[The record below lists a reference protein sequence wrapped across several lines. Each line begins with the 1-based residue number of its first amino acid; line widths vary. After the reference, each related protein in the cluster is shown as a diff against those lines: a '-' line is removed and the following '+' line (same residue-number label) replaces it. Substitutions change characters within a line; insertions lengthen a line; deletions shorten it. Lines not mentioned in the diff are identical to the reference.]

1 MEIARIESKPC
12 LISDWFKL
20 DLSFLSPKNAVKAY
34 TKVKNQQNF
43 GRDFLE
49 KAASMHLKEV
59 FDALDAS
66 PNGLTSEEAKTRLK
80 KYGFNTLVEKKSRRF
95 TYKLLSHFK
104 DLFGILLLFASL
116 LSAVSGLWQ
125 LSLIILGV
133 VLLNIFFS
141 IFQES
146 RAEKAMQT
154 LKHWMP
160 EYAKVVRDGELQKVL
175 VREIVPGDI
184 IVLEAGD
191 RVPADARLI
200 AAFDLW
206 TNNVPLTGES
216 EPQPRNA
223 KFTRAFDSAYLDSP
237 NLVFMSTSVAK
248 GKGKAVAFATG
259 INTQFGK
266 IAHLTQTIREE
277 PSPLQKEIGNMAKYD
292 FIIAVVVGTVF
303 FSASVV
309 LLKLDFYS
317 SILFMIGVMVAC
329 VPEGLQVTVSSALAI
344 NVLKM
349 VKQNVLVK
357 RLSAVQTLGSVTVI
371 CTDKTGTITK
381 GEMTVKKLWVK
392 DYLVEIS
399 GIGYGPEGDFTLNG
413 NALKEQDAEAVEKIL
428 EIAAMCNSAKI
439 EPPSDRTPSWSVIG
453 DPTDG
458 ALAVAAL
465 KYGINVQDALAE
477 KPVIHIKPFDFT
489 RKRMTTVHKLNDDVV
504 IYTKGA
510 PRNILSVCNK
520 ILVNSSAEELT
531 QRNLKLAE
539 AKIREFANEG
549 LRVIAVAYRKLPK
562 NKYSKNRN
570 VEKDMIFVGLAAM
583 RDPPRLEVKAA
594 VEKAKHAGIKTVM
607 ITGDYGPTAQVIAR
621 EVGIVDAKCC
631 NIVRGV
637 DLDSID
643 DVAIVN
649 AVKRD
654 NVIFARVSPEQ
665 KLRIVDVVRESGEV
679 VAVTGDGAN
688 DAPSLKE
695 ADIGVAMGASG
706 TDVAREAA
714 DIVLLDDSYESIV
727 TAVESGRAIYENIR
741 KFIVYVFSHNWAE
754 LIPYMLYALLGLP
767 LPLLAVQVLAID
779 LAIDVIPSLAL
790 SREPPEA
797 GIMHEPPRSL
807 KDRLFTAKVFLR
819 SFYIGIIIAAGA
831 MFGCLCA
838 WMAGGWQLGMA
849 LPSDSPV
856 YVKGV
861 TMTFAGIVV
870 AQLGNVIACKTS
882 KVSVFK
888 TKLATNKWLI
898 LSIVTQ
904 LCILTF
910 LIYIPFVQ
918 PFFGTTALGLTDW
931 VYLASLALVVVFAE
945 EIRKFFARRFHKNAS

>member
-1 MEIARIESKPC
+1 
-12 LISDWFKL
+12 
-20 DLSFLSPKNAVKAY
+20 
-34 TKVKNQQNF
+34 
-43 GRDFLE
+43 LE
-49 KAASMHLKEV
+49 KAASMRLKEV

-66 PNGLTSEEAKTRLK
+66 PKGLTTEDAQARLK
-80 KYGFNTLVEKKSRRF
+80 KHGFNMLVEKKGRGFS
-95 TYKLLSHFK
+95 YKFLSHFK
-104 DLFGILLLFASL
+104 DLFGVLLLFASA
-116 LSAVSGLWQ
+116 LSAFSGLWQ

-141 IFQES
+141 LFQES

-154 LKHWMP
+154 LRHWMP
-160 EYAKVVRDGELQKVL
+160 EYAKVFRDGELRKVL
-175 VREIVPGDI
+175 VREIVPGDV

-200 AAFDLW
+200 TAFDLW

-223 KFTRAFDSAYLDSP
+223 KPAKSRDRAYLDSP

-248 GKGKAVAFATG
+248 GRGKAVVLATG
-259 INTQFGK
+259 MDTQFGK
-266 IAHLTQTIREE
+266 IANLTQTIREE

-292 FIIAVVVGTVF
+292 FIIAVVVGSVF
-303 FSASVV
+303 FFASLVW
-309 LLKLDFYS
+309 LNLDFYS

-381 GEMTVKKLWVK
+381 GEMTVEKLWVE
-392 DYLVEIS
+392 DRVVEVS
-399 GIGYGPEGDFTLNG
+399 GVGYSPEGNFTLNG
-413 NALKEQDAEAVEKIL
+413 NALKVQESGEVETLL
-428 EIAAMCNSAKI
+428 EIASLCNGSKVD
-439 EPPSDRTPSWSVIG
+439 PPSDRNAVWSVIG

-458 ALAVAAL
+458 ALIVAAL
-465 KYGINVQDALAE
+465 KYGINVRNRLAE
-477 KPVIHIKPFDFT
+477 KPVIHIMPFDFA
-489 RKRMTTVHKLNDDVV
+489 RKRMTTVHKLNGDVLV
-504 IYTKGA
+504 YTKGA
-510 PRNILSVCNK
+510 PRSILSVCSK
-520 ILVNSSAEELT
+520 ILVDGRVEAATRKRL
-531 QRNLKLAE
+531 RRAE

-562 NKYSKNRN
+562 SEYSKDS
-570 VEKDMIFVGLAAM
+570 VIEKDMVFVGLAAM
-583 RDPPRLEVKAA
+583 RDPPRFEVKEA
-594 VEKAKHAGIKTVM
+594 VAKAKQAGIRTVI
-607 ITGDYGPTAQVIAR
+607 ITGDYGPTAEVVAR
-621 EVGIVDAKCC
+621 EVGIVDADCC
-631 NIVRGV
+631 SIVRGV
-637 DLDSID
+637 DLDGLGD
-643 DVAIVN
+643 EAIVD
-649 AVKRD
+649 AVRRG

-665 KLRIVDVVRESGEV
+665 KLRIVKVVKESGEV

-714 DIVLLDDSYESIV
+714 DIVLLDDSFESIV
-727 TAVESGRAIYENIR
+727 KAVESGRAIYENIR

-754 LIPYMLYALLGLP
+754 LIPYMLYALLGIP
-767 LPLLAVQVLAID
+767 LPLLVVQVLAID

-797 GIMHEPPRSL
+797 GIMLEPPRSL
-807 KDRLFTAKVFLR
+807 KERLFTAKVFLR
-819 SFYIGIIIAAGA
+819 SFYIGVIIAVGA
-831 MFGCLCA
+831 MYGCLSA
-838 WMAGGWQLGMA
+838 WMAGGWELGMA
-849 LPSDSPV
+849 LPLDSPV

-870 AQLGNVIACKTS
+870 AQVGNVIACKTS
-882 KVSVFK
+882 KVSIFR
-888 TKLATNKWLI
+888 TKLSTSKWLI
-898 LSIVTQ
+898 IGIIAQLSI
-904 LCILTF
+904 LSF
-910 LIYIPFVQ
+910 LIYVPFMQ
-918 PFFGTTALGLTDW
+918 TFFGTTALGIEDW
-931 VYLASLALVVVFAE
+931 LYLASLALIVVFAE
-945 EIRKFFARRFHKNAS
+945 ETQKFFSRRWHKSVKN

>member
-1 MEIARIESKPC
+1 MR
-12 LISDWFKL
+12 
-20 DLSFLSPKNAVKAY
+20 
-34 TKVKNQQNF
+34 
-43 GRDFLE
+43 
-49 KAASMHLKEV
+49 LKEV

-66 PNGLTSEEAKTRLK
+66 PKGLTTEDAQARLK
-80 KYGFNTLVEKKSRRF
+80 KHGFNMLVEKKGRGFS
-95 TYKLLSHFK
+95 YKFLSHFK
-104 DLFGILLLFASL
+104 DLFGVLLLFASA
-116 LSAVSGLWQ
+116 LSAFSGLWQ

-141 IFQES
+141 LFQES

-154 LKHWMP
+154 LRHWMP
-160 EYAKVVRDGELQKVL
+160 EYAKVFRDGELRKVL
-175 VREIVPGDI
+175 VREIVPGDV

-200 AAFDLW
+200 TAFDLW

-223 KFTRAFDSAYLDSP
+223 KPAKSRDRAYLDSP

-248 GKGKAVAFATG
+248 GRGKAVVLATG
-259 INTQFGK
+259 MDTQFGK
-266 IAHLTQTIREE
+266 IANLTQTIREE

-292 FIIAVVVGTVF
+292 FIIAVVVGSVF
-303 FSASVV
+303 FFASLVW
-309 LLKLDFYS
+309 LNLDFYS

-381 GEMTVKKLWVK
+381 GEMTVEKLWVE
-392 DYLVEIS
+392 DRVVEVS
-399 GIGYGPEGDFTLNG
+399 GVGYSPEGNFTLNG
-413 NALKEQDAEAVEKIL
+413 NALKVQESGEVETLL
-428 EIAAMCNSAKI
+428 EIASLCNGSKVD
-439 EPPSDRTPSWSVIG
+439 PPSDRNAVWSVIG

-458 ALAVAAL
+458 ALIVAAL
-465 KYGINVQDALAE
+465 KYGINVRNRLAE
-477 KPVIHIKPFDFT
+477 KPVIHIMPFDFA
-489 RKRMTTVHKLNDDVV
+489 RKRMTTVHKLNGDVLV
-504 IYTKGA
+504 YTKGA
-510 PRNILSVCNK
+510 PRSILSVCSK
-520 ILVNSSAEELT
+520 ILVDGRVEAATRKRL
-531 QRNLKLAE
+531 RRAE

-562 NKYSKNRN
+562 SEYSKDS
-570 VEKDMIFVGLAAM
+570 VIEKDMVFVGLAAM
-583 RDPPRLEVKAA
+583 RDPPRFEVKEA
-594 VEKAKHAGIKTVM
+594 VAKAKQAGIRTVI
-607 ITGDYGPTAQVIAR
+607 ITGDYGPTAEVVAR
-621 EVGIVDAKCC
+621 EVGIVDADCC
-631 NIVRGV
+631 SIVRGV
-637 DLDSID
+637 DLDGLGD
-643 DVAIVN
+643 EAIVD
-649 AVKRD
+649 AVRRG

-665 KLRIVDVVRESGEV
+665 KLRIVKVVKESGEV

-714 DIVLLDDSYESIV
+714 DIVLLDDSFESIV
-727 TAVESGRAIYENIR
+727 KAVESGRAIYENIR

-754 LIPYMLYALLGLP
+754 LIPYMLYALLGIP
-767 LPLLAVQVLAID
+767 LPLLVVQVLAID

-797 GIMHEPPRSL
+797 GIMLEPPRSL
-807 KDRLFTAKVFLR
+807 KERLFTAKVFLR
-819 SFYIGIIIAAGA
+819 SFYIGVIIAVGA
-831 MFGCLCA
+831 MYGCLSA
-838 WMAGGWQLGMA
+838 WMAGGWELGMA
-849 LPSDSPV
+849 LPLDSPV

-882 KVSVFK
+882 KVSIFR
-888 TKLATNKWLI
+888 TKLSTSKWLI
-898 LSIVTQ
+898 IGIIAQLSI
-904 LCILTF
+904 LSF
-910 LIYIPFVQ
+910 LIYVPFMQ
-918 PFFGTTALGLTDW
+918 TFFGTTALGIEDW
-931 VYLASLALVVVFAE
+931 LYLASLALIVVFAE
-945 EIRKFFARRFHKNAS
+945 ETQKFFSRRWHKSVKN